1 LVRCGQVLG
10 MRIDERHWRTLLDS
24 QDGVAH
30 RLQLWESG
38 WTSGA
43 VEHRLGRE
51 WQVLLPGVVLTST
64 GVPTV
69 TQRRWAAVL
78 WGGPEAALTSWT
90 GLAVHGVRC
99 HETADVHV
107 AVPHRRQLSSRPF
120 GVGVGVGGGGRE
132 HGGRAVVHR
141 TTRPLESVGTL
152 PRLPV
157 ARCVVD
163 AALGLG
169 SLNEA
174 RAVVSAAVQQRR
186 TTVALLTAE
195 LAAAPQRG
203 SGLLRQALDEVGE
216 GARSAPE
223 AALAR
228 ALRRQRLPSYRLDV
242 DLYDRDGRWLARV
255 DLAFLTLRLVVE
267 VDGERW
273 HLSADRWVADVAR
286 HTRLEAQGW
295 TVLRYPASRV
305 LADPDGVAAEIA
317 AVAARIARAS

>member
-1 LVRCGQVLG
+1 MVRCGQVLV

-30 RLQLWESG
+30 RRQLWESG
-38 WTSGA
+38 WTQGA

-69 TQRRWAAVL
+69 LQRRWAAVL

-90 GLAVHGVRC
+90 GLAVHAVRC

-107 AVPHRRQLSSRPF
+107 AVPHRRQLSSRAF
-120 GVGVGVGGGGRE
+120 GVGGGGL
-132 HGGRAVVHR
+132 GGRAVVHR

-169 SLNEA
+169 SLNEV

-186 TTVALLTAE
+186 TTVELLSAE

-203 SGLLRQALDEVGE
+203 SGLLRRALDEVGE

-228 ALRRQRLPSYRLDV
+228 ALRRQQLPPYRLDV
-242 DLYDRDGRWLARV
+242 DLYDRHGRWLARV

-273 HLSADRWVADVAR
+273 HLSADRWVADVER

-317 AVAARIARAS
+317 AVAARLARAA